1 MNRHIS
7 AIVAA
12 VCLTMPAALLSTAAQ
27 SPPKAQAVPQ
37 FRPDPSWPSI
47 PNNWVLGE
55 VSSIAVDS
63 QDHIWILHR
72 PATIPEA
79 QHNNAAPPV
88 LEFDATG
95 KFIRSWGGP
104 GAGYEWPQREHG
116 IYVDPKNNVW
126 IGGN

>member
-7 AIVAA
+7 AIVVA
-12 VCLTMPAALLSTAAQ
+12 VCLTMPAAFLSLAAR
-27 SPPKAQAVPQ
+27 SPQNAQAPQ
-37 FRPDPSWPSI
+37 FRPDPSWPAI
-47 PNNWVLGE
+47 PNNWVFGE

-79 QHNNAAPPV
+79 QRSNAAPPV
-88 LEFDATG
+88 LEFDAAG
-95 KFIRSWGGP
+95 KFIRSWGGA

-116 IYVDPKNNVW
+116 
-126 IGGN
+126 